1 MGIGGLEA
9 TNRKG
14 KMMEHLVSGETKF
27 EATPREW
34 LKVGREVA
42 TLTNR
47 LALRDDIIAYVG
59 NGAGGEAPA
68 RFNPALA
75 EVEVNVNKVFGEG
88 VNPDFVGDITLRKT
102 QYEYPMATGA
112 ISHEAF
118 HARFSLWSMPNA
130 HAELKKDEYEALVL
144 LEEGRIEY
152 QGVQSNFRSRVFL
165 RSSALELAIGDA
177 REAFDKKQPTQAIAH
192 LIGLVHARVIAGV
205 LDEDEVADIYEWVQ
219 EQIGLENVEAF
230 CDIIRP
236 FQTHAN
242 HKDATELY
250 PLAKAW
256 AELVRKIMNERGE
269 QENPEGGC
277 GMPLPKEM
285 VEEILEKMSEAG
297 VAVEIANYGDL
308 ADQEQG
314 EDYKEQAEAKHNE
327 AKEQAENKE
336 VASKVFDKSTGP
348 GTTKTLSRLV
358 EQREATPQERSASV
372 IISRLLEKAKYRE
385 RDEMII
391 ASATPP
397 GKLRTKAIIQ
407 NKALRARGVYK
418 AENPFR
424 KTVRKHT
431 DEPTLTVG
439 IMCDISGSMG
449 SAMKP
454 MATTAWVM
462 SEATRRIQGK
472 CAMVYYGNDVFPTLK
487 VGQKLEQVSVYTASD
502 GTEKFYKAFQAIDG
516 ALNLLHGNGAR
527 LLVIVSDGEYTSDE
541 TRLAK
546 EIIKK
551 CEKAGVG
558 VLWLPFDSGF
568 RARELGQG
576 YAKVVSEIT
585 DPVQASEVIGRS
597 AMEVMTRVGQRAVA

>member
-1 MGIGGLEA
+1 
-9 TNRKG
+9 
-14 KMMEHLVSGETKF
+14 MEHLVSGETKF

-34 LKVGREVA
+34 LKVGKEVA

-75 EVEVNVNKVFGEG
+75 EVEVNVEKVFGKG
-88 VNPDFVGDITLRKT
+88 INPDLVGDITLRKT
-102 QYEYPMATGA
+102 QYEFPMATGA

-118 HARFSLWSMPNA
+118 HARFSQWSMPKA
-130 HAELKKDEYEALVL
+130 HAELKSDEYKALVL

-152 QGVQSNFRSRVFL
+152 QGLQANSRSRVFL
-165 RSSALELAIGDA
+165 RSCALELAIGDA
-177 REAFDKKQPTQAIAH
+177 REAFDKEQPTQAIAQ

-205 LDEDEVADIYEWVQ
+205 LDQDEVADIYKWVE
-219 EQIGLENVEAF
+219 EQIGADNVEAF
-230 CDIIRP
+230 CDLIRP
-236 FQTHAN
+236 FQLHNN
-242 HKDATELY
+242 HKDVEELY
-250 PLAKAW
+250 PIAKAW
-256 AELVRKIMNERGE
+256 AELVRKIMKERGE
-269 QENPEGGC
+269 NENPDGAGC
-277 GMPLPKEM
+277 FPMPKEL
-285 VEEILEKMSEAG
+285 VEEIMEKLSEAG
-297 VAVEIANYGDL
+297 EAVEVSNFGDL

-314 EDYKEQAEAKHNE
+314 EEFKEVAQAKHNE
-327 AKEQAENKE
+327 AKEQQDNKD
-336 VASKVFDKSTGP
+336 VASEVFNKSTGP
-348 GTTKTLSRLV
+348 GTTKTNSKLV
-358 EQREATPQERSASV
+358 EERDPTSQERSASV

-385 RDEMII
+385 RDEMVI

-431 DEPTLTVG
+431 DEPTLSVG

-487 VGQKLEQVSVYTASD
+487 VGQRLEKVSVYTASD

-516 ALNLLHGNGAR
+516 ALNLLHGNGAK

-541 TRLAK
+541 IKLAK

-558 VLWLPFDSGF
+558 VLWLPFDNGY

-585 DPVQASEVIGRS
+585 DPVQASEIIGRS
-597 AMEVMTRVGQRAVA
+597 AMEVMTKVGQRAVA

>member
-1 MGIGGLEA
+1 M
-9 TNRKG
+9 K
-14 KMMEHLVSGETKF
+14 HLVSGENKF
-27 EATPREW
+27 QDTPREW
-34 LKVGREVA
+34 LKVGKEIA
-42 TLTNR
+42 IFTNR

-59 NGAGGEAPA
+59 ANAGGGEAPA

-75 EVEVNVNKVFGEG
+75 EVEVVVEKVFGEG
-88 VNPDFVGDITLRKT
+88 IKPEQIGDITLRKT
-102 QYEYPMATGA
+102 QYEFPIATGA

-118 HARFSLWSMPNA
+118 HARFSRWSMEEA
-130 HAELKKDEYEALVL
+130 FSSLKRDEYEALNL

-152 QGVQSNFRSRVFL
+152 QGLQVSSRSRAFL
-165 RSSALELAIGDA
+165 RSSAMKLAIGDVK
-177 REAFDKKQPTQAIAH
+177 ESFDKEQPTKAIAQ
-192 LIGLVHARVIAGV
+192 LIGLLHARVIAGV
-205 LDEDEVADIYEWVQ
+205 LDKREVADIYKWVE
-219 EQIGLENVEAF
+219 EQIGADNVEAF

-236 FQTHAN
+236 FQLHNN

-256 AELVRKIMNERGE
+256 AELVRKIAKERGE
-269 QENPEGGC
+269 EETPNGNGC
-277 GMPLPKEM
+277 FPMPKEL
-285 VEEILEKMSEAG
+285 VEEIMEKLGEAG
-297 VAVEIANYGDL
+297 ETIEIENYAEL
-308 ADQEQG
+308 ADQELG
-314 EDYKEQAEAKHNE
+314 EEFKEVAQEKHNE
-327 AKEQAENKE
+327 AKEQQENKD
-336 VASKVFDKSTGP
+336 VASEVFNKSTGP
-348 GTTKTLSRLV
+348 GTTKTRSKLAEVRD
-358 EQREATPQERSASV
+358 ATPQERSASV

-397 GKLRTKAIIQ
+397 GKLRMKSIIQ
-407 NKALRARGVYK
+407 DKALRARGVYK
-418 AENPFR
+418 TETPFR
-424 KTVRKHT
+424 KKVRKHT
-431 DEPTLTVG
+431 DEPTLSVG
-439 IMCDISGSMG
+439 IMVDISGSMG
-449 SAMKP
+449 MAMKP

-487 VGQKLEQVSVYTASD
+487 VGQKLEKVNVYTAED
-502 GTEKFYKAFQAIDG
+502 GTEKFYKAFQAVDG

-527 LLVIVSDGEYTSDE
+527 LLVIVSDGEYTHDE

-558 VLWLPFDSGF
+558 VLWLPFDNGF
-568 RARELGQG
+568 RAREIGQG
-576 YAKVVSEIT
+576 YAKVVSEVY

>member
-1 MGIGGLEA
+1 M
-9 TNRKG
+9 K
-14 KMMEHLVSGETKF
+14 HLVSGETKF
-27 EATPREW
+27 QDTPREW
-34 LKVGREVA
+34 LKVGKEIA

-59 NGAGGEAPA
+59 TNAGGGEAPA

-75 EVEVNVNKVFGEG
+75 EVEVVVEKVFGTG
-88 VNPDFVGDITLRKT
+88 VNPEKIGDITLRKT
-102 QYEYPMATGA
+102 QYEFPLATGA
-112 ISHEAF
+112 ISHEAY
-118 HARFSLWSMPNA
+118 HARFSLWSMPDA
-130 HAELKKDEYEALVL
+130 HRELKRDEYEALNL
-144 LEEGRIEY
+144 LEESRIEY
-152 QGVQSNFRSRVFL
+152 QGVQANSRSRVFL

-177 REAFDKKQPTQAIAH
+177 REAFDKEAPTKAIAQ
-192 LIGLVHARVIAGV
+192 LIGLVHGRVIAGV
-205 LDEDEVADIYEWVQ
+205 LDQREVADIYKWVE
-219 EQIGLENVEAF
+219 EQIGADNVEKF

-236 FQTHAN
+236 FQLHAN
-242 HKDATELY
+242 HKDATDLY

-256 AELVRKIMNERGE
+256 AELVRNLMKERGE
-269 QENPEGGC
+269 NENPETGGC
-277 GMPLPKEM
+277 GFPMPKEL
-285 VEEILEKMSEAG
+285 VEEILEKLGEAG
-297 VAVEIANYGDL
+297 EAVEIANYDDL
-308 ADQEQG
+308 ADQELG
-314 EDYKEQAEAKHNE
+314 EDFKEQAEAKHNE
-327 AKEQAENKE
+327 AKEQADNKE
-336 VASKVFDKSTGP
+336 VAGQVFSKSTGP
-348 GTTKTLSRLV
+348 GTTKTNSRLV
-358 EQREATPQERSASV
+358 EQRDATPQERSASV

-418 AENPFR
+418 DENPFR
-424 KTVRKHT
+424 KRVRKHT
-431 DEPTLTVG
+431 DEPTLSVG

-558 VLWLPFDSGF
+558 VLWLPFDNGY